1 METTTNLSLICPF
14 LVVWG
19 WRGVAVWDIRGGL
32 GGSVRLRE
40 REGGERRGGSFLS
53 SGAFTSRVP
62 RPVHGHVNV
71 FGSIVLPTPPTAFA
85 EVYKEEARALASPLL
100 VTATPCSVSLLRRT
114 PLAP

>member
-1 METTTNLSLICPF
+1 VENTTNLSLICPF

-19 WRGVAVWDIRGGL
+19 WRGVVVWDKGVGL

-53 SGAFTSRVP
+53 SGAFTSRVQ

-71 FGSIVLPTPPTAFA
+71 FASIVFPTPSTALA
-85 EVYKEEARALASPLL
+85 EIYKEEARAVASP
-100 VTATPCSVSLLRRT
+100 SW
-114 PLAP
+114 